1 MQISW
6 LVDKR
11 VIFVDIGTSLTMV
24 DLIEMNDTII
34 EFLNT
39 GEPEVHVIYRAT
51 EIKSFPMTFSSVGD
65 VFTMVG
71 HKNLGWSITIS
82 NSRILKLIG
91 TMVNKIANRHT
102 IKYLDTYDDAKQ
114 LLQKQDPTLPDLPD
128 SLELW

>member
-11 VIFVDIGTSLTMV
+11 VIFVDIGTTLTMV
-24 DLIEMNDTII
+24 DLIEMNDNII

-39 GEPEVHVIYRAT
+39 GEPEVHIIYRAT

-65 VFTMVG
+65 IFTMVG
-71 HKNLGWSITIS
+71 HKNLGWSVTIS

-102 IKYLDTYDDAKQ
+102 IKYVDTYDDAKQ
-114 LLQKQDPTLPDLPD
+114 LLKKQDPTLPDLPD
-128 SLELW
+128 SL

>member
-11 VIFVDIGTSLTMV
+11 VIFVDIGTTLTMV

-34 EFLNT
+34 DFLNT
-39 GEPEVHVIYRAT
+39 GEPEIHIIYRAT
-51 EIKSFPMTFSSVGD
+51 EIQSFPMTFSSVGD

-82 NSRILKLIG
+82 NSRILRLIG

-114 LLQKQDPTLPDLPD
+114 LLKKQDPTLPDLPD
-128 SLELW
+128 SI